1 MRLELSEFE
10 RQLKALQK
18 MPAGEFR
25 DEMLSQLK
33 NAEVYELDGK
43 RRVPVT
49 VKLMTSESP
58 DVPAIDEAEIERIF
72 QKKLNDIRKANPLPG
87 NPLGAMPTMSN
98 HIYTPTGQRTKVFSS
113 DHLAKNFGQWVA
125 GLRSKGMS
133 ESVNSAGGALVPE
146 EFLSEL
152 IDQVNKFGVA
162 RRYARVHPMNSDTLT
177 IPRVTGRTRAYYVGE
192 GSNGTE
198 STPSF
203 DNVTLVAK
211 KLMVLSIGTNELLAD
226 ARDGGGIALA
236 DWLAMDAGRAIAYEE
251 DLATFIGDGSSTYG
265 GHRGVATLLGTT
277 WPDTGSSSAGIQ
289 IASGNAWSEI
299 ALSDITSMMGKLPA
313 WARDQAKFYCSS
325 AFADSVLLKLLKIAG
340 GVTSMEL
347 STGAMP
353 NFLGAEVVKTEV
365 MPSSES
371 NSSIPLLF
379 GALPQA
385 VAFGNRKQMDIEIAT
400 TGAVGSVNLF
410 TSDSWA
416 ARTTSRYTVVTHN
429 VGDGSST
436 AGGVVGLRMAAA

>member
-1 MRLELSEFE
+1 MQLELNEFE

-25 DEMLSQLK
+25 NEMLAQLK
-33 NAEVYELDGK
+33 NASVYELDGK

-49 VKLMTSESP
+49 VKVMASEAP
-58 DVPAIDEAEIERIF
+58 DVPAVDEAEIEQHVLKTINNF
-72 QKKLNDIRKANPLPG
+72 RKANPLPG
-87 NPLGAMPTMSN
+87 NPLGEFPGMNN
-98 HIYTPTGQRTKVFSS
+98 HAHLTAGRRTKVFSS

-162 RRYARVHPMNSDTLT
+162 RRYARVYPMNSDTLT

-198 STPSF
+198 STPTF

-236 DWLAMDAGRAIAYEE
+236 DWLTMDAGRSIAYEE
-251 DLATFIGDGSSTYG
+251 DLAAFIGDGTSTYG
-265 GHRGVATLLGTT
+265 GHRGVVTLLGST
-277 WPDTGSSSAGIQ
+277 WSDTSNSSAGMQ
-289 IASGNAWSEI
+289 IATGNAWSEI
-299 ALSDITSMMGKLPA
+299 TLSDITSMMGKLPA

-325 AFADSVLLKLLKIAG
+325 AFADSVLLKILKSAG

-347 STGAMP
+347 SSGAMP
-353 NFLGAEVVKTEV
+353 NFLGAEVVRTEV
-365 MPSSES
+365 LPSSES
-371 NSSIPLLF
+371 NSSIPLIF

-385 VAFGNRKQMDIEIAT
+385 VAFGDRRQVNVEIAT
-400 TGAVGSVNLF
+400 TGTVGSVNLF
-410 TSDSWA
+410 TADSWA

-429 VGDGSST
+429 VGDGTT
-436 AGGVVGLRMAAA
+436 AGAVVGLRMAAA

>member
-1 MRLELSEFE
+1 MQLELNEFE

-25 DEMLSQLK
+25 NEMLAQLK
-33 NAEVYELDGK
+33 NASVYELDGK

-49 VKLMTSESP
+49 VKVMASEAP
-58 DVPAIDEAEIERIF
+58 DVPAVDQAEIEKYVL
-72 QKKLNDIRKANPLPG
+72 KKLDDIRKANPLPG
-87 NPLGAMPTMSN
+87 NPLGAMPTMN
-98 HIYTPTGQRTKVFSS
+98 NYTPTGQRTKVFSS

-125 GLRSKGMS
+125 GLRPKGMS
-133 ESVNSAGGALVPE
+133 EGTNSAGGALVPD
-146 EFLSEL
+146 EFLPEL

-162 RRYARVHPMNSDTLT
+162 RRYARVYQMNSDTLT

-203 DNVTLVAK
+203 DNVMLVAK

-236 DWLAMDAGRAIAYEE
+236 DWLTMDAGRSIAYEE
-251 DLATFIGDGSSTYG
+251 DLAAFIGDGTSTYG
-265 GHRGVATLLGTT
+265 GHRGVVTLLGST
-277 WPDTGSSSAGIQ
+277 WPDTGNSSAGIQ
-289 IASGNAWSEI
+289 IATGNAWSEI
-299 ALSDITSMMGKLPA
+299 TLSDITSMMGKLPA

-325 AFADSVLLKLLKIAG
+325 AFADSVLLKILKSAG

-347 STGAMP
+347 STGALP
-353 NFLGAEVVKTEV
+353 NFLGSEVVRTEV
-365 MPSSES
+365 LPTSAS
-371 NSSIPLLF
+371 NSSIPLIF
-379 GALPQA
+379 GNLPQTI
-385 VAFGNRKQMDIEIAT
+385 AFGDRKQVNIEIAT
-400 TGAVGSVNLF
+400 TGTVGSVNLF

-429 VGDGSST
+429 VGNGSST